1 MSLRS
6 FGVLLLLAAIWGAA
20 FLFIAIGVAEIPP
33 ATLVALRLIGAAV
46 ILLAFFLARGNRL
59 PRMAAIWRHFFF
71 MGIVG
76 LVAPFLLITWG
87 QQSVASG
94 LTSIL
99 ITTTPL
105 FSVLIGFLW
114 TKERLRL
121 IQLLGVAIG
130 FGGVVVTI
138 GPGQLRQAADL
149 LGQGAIVLAAVCYAV
164 TGLYG
169 QRVFRGMT
177 PLLPATGQQIA
188 GAVTILPIALAADGL
203 PTAWPSARAIGAV
216 VALAVVCSAFAY
228 ILLYW
233 LIERIGATRTSLV
246 SYLLPPFALMY
257 GALLLN
263 EQVTAQQLAG
273 LALVIVGVVLSNGV
287 GDFSLAA
294 WRRRAGAAGR
304 SDAG

>member
-1 MSLRS
+1 
-6 FGVLLLLAAIWGAA
+6 
-20 FLFIAIGVAEIPP
+20 
-33 ATLVALRLIGAAV
+33 
-46 ILLAFFLARGNRL
+46 
-59 PRMAAIWRHFFF
+59 
-71 MGIVG
+71 
-76 LVAPFLLITWG
+76 
-87 QQSVASG
+87 
-94 LTSIL
+94 
-99 ITTTPL
+99 
-105 FSVLIGFLW
+105 
-114 TKERLRL
+114 
-121 IQLLGVAIG
+121 
-130 FGGVVVTI
+130 
-138 GPGQLRQAADL
+138 
-149 LGQGAIVLAAVCYAV
+149 
-164 TGLYG
+164 
-169 QRVFRGMT
+169 
-177 PLLPATGQQIA
+177 
-188 GAVTILPIALAADGL
+188 VTILPIALAADGL